1 MTNQNISGIIKGVF
15 LLILAVSGN
24 FVAETLGC
32 KTQKLLGESM
42 LAKHFII
49 LLVVYFALGFT
60 SDGNPHPGDLAKN
73 SLIIWIMFVLFTK
86 MSLPFTIVAFIILTV
101 IYVLNSFNEY
111 YKNEGEE
118 KHRQEI
124 ESISMINRNTY
135 ILLLLTILV
144 GFSKYFIKQ
153 YTEYYK
159 TWSTVKFVFG
169 VNKCKSLK

>member
-1 MTNQNISGIIKGVF
+1 MTNQNTSSIIKGVF

-73 SLIIWIMFVLFTK
+73 SLIIWIMFVLFT
-86 MSLPFTIVAFIILTV
+86 S
-101 IYVLNSFNEY
+101 
-111 YKNEGEE
+111 
-118 KHRQEI
+118 
-124 ESISMINRNTY
+124 NRT
-135 ILLLLTILV
+135 
-144 GFSKYFIKQ
+144 Q
-153 YTEYYK
+153 
-159 TWSTVKFVFG
+159 STH
-169 VNKCKSLK
+169 